1 MSISNVDDVELN
13 IQHACNK
20 TDAGAERAMFI
31 NVQFHFC
38 FLSLGW
44 AGRAC
49 CCALNSVT
57 AFNFALPHNVLGLN
71 NVDRVSIWI
80 RLNLIIG

>member
-1 MSISNVDDVELN
+1 MFCADDVCGGALVVISNVDDVELN

-20 TDAGAERAMFI
+20 TDAGAKGAMFI

-44 AGRAC
+44 AGR
-49 CCALNSVT
+49 V
-57 AFNFALPHNVLGLN
+57 V
-71 NVDRVSIWI
+71 VR
-80 RLNLIIG
+80 